1 MERVLSPGRC
11 RFLAAEIP
19 ESPDSQRLGDLTRR
33 RLVSTITGIAL
44 PVVLANISQTLMGL
58 VDTLMV
64 GRLGEAPLAAVGVA
78 TLLFSALAMSLKH
91 ADVAAQ
97 TITARRVGEG
107 RDGEVGAVLATAL
120 TVVLAVG
127 VLLMFVGLVWPD
139 FLMRLVSTDPEV
151 RELGVGYLRFRYAGM
166 LPLLVFFI
174 VKAVFDGIGW
184 THIGMGVGIGMNL
197 ANVALNWVLIFGKL
211 GAPAMGV
218 AGAALAST
226 ISAALAAIV
235 ILGFVLRT
243 SVRKRFRVLCR
254 SNFHTDL
261 IRPFIDLGW
270 PPAVQTLGNIVALL
284 VFFFIL
290 GRISTQAVAA
300 GNVVLRIMALS
311 FMPGI
316 GVSVAVQTLVGQSLG
331 RRDTIGAKRATWGG
345 VGLSMLL
352 MGAFGLAFL
361 AVPGFL
367 LRLFTS
373 SADLVAAGVPALR
386 VLGLVQ
392 MIDAVG
398 LTLAGALR
406 GAGATRV
413 VMIVDVISGFGL
425 LPPLTYLFGIVLEG
439 GLLGAF
445 MALLTWFTL
454 YAVGMTWLYF
464 RSNWE
469 GLEV

>member
-1 MERVLSPGRC
+1 MP
-11 RFLAAEIP
+11 AEVSA
-19 ESPDSQRLGDLTRR
+19 ELTALRLGDLTRR
-33 RLVSTITGIAL
+33 RLVATITGMAT

-64 GRLGEAPLAAVGVA
+64 GRLGDAPLAAVGVA
-78 TLLFSALAMSLKH
+78 TLLFSALAMSVKH

-127 VLLMFVGLVWPD
+127 MLLMSVGLIWPG
-139 FLMRLVSTDPEV
+139 FLMKLVSSDPEV
-151 RELGVGYLRFRYAGM
+151 QQLGERYLLYRYAGM

-184 THIGMGVGIGMNL
+184 TRIGMGVGIGMNL
-197 ANVALNWVLIFGKL
+197 TNVGLNWVLIFGKL
-211 GAPAMGV
+211 GAPVMGV

-226 ISAALAAIV
+226 ISAAMAAAV
-235 ILGFVLRT
+235 ILVLVLRT
-243 SVRKRFRVLCR
+243 PVRKRFRVLCR

-261 IRPFIDLGW
+261 VKPFIKLGW
-270 PPAVQTLGNIVALL
+270 PPAVQTLGNILALL
-284 VFFFIL
+284 IFFFIL
-290 GRISTQAVAA
+290 GKISTQAVAA

-316 GVSVAVQTLVGQSLG
+316 GVSLAVQTLVSQSLG
-331 RRDTIGAKRATWGG
+331 RRDILGARRATWAG
-345 VGLSMLL
+345 VGLLMIF
-352 MGAFGLAFL
+352 MGAFGVVFL

-367 LRLFTS
+367 LRLFTNS
-373 SADLVAAGVPALR
+373 TELVAAGMPALR

-392 MIDAVG
+392 LINAVG
-398 LTLAGALR
+398 LTLAGAMR

-413 VMIVDVISGFGL
+413 VMIVDIISGFGL
-425 LPPLTYLFGIVLEG
+425 LPPLTYLFGIVLGG
-439 GLLGAF
+439 GLVGAF
-445 MALLTWFTL
+445 LALLTWFTL
-454 YAVGMTWLYF
+454 YAIGMTWLYF
-464 RSNWE
+464 HSHWE
-469 GLEV
+469 GMRV